1 MGQRAGEDVNRDY
14 ISSHAAN
21 DEWHH
26 WNFERNSR
34 LPRGTFDESISA
46 SHWFYALAAAVAVA
60 LIICWSVS

>member
-1 MGQRAGEDVNRDY
+1 MRLKRD
-14 ISSHAAN
+14 ILSSHAAN
-21 DEWHH
+21 DDWHFFA
-26 WNFERNSR
+26 FERNSR